1 MNIVGLGD
9 AGCSIA
15 DAFAKYPQYKIFK
28 INVDIEGEGCY
39 NVPEFDNP
47 EKYEEYG
54 YPKIK
59 TFFKGMKGETTFII
73 GGSGK
78 ISCGS
83 LKILQSIKNRDI
95 SIMYIKPDVSMLDEQ
110 DTMIERLVYNVMQEY
125 ARSAV
130 FKKMLIISNLDV
142 ERVIGGA
149 PVIGYFDELNEMIVP
164 TIHMLNYFSNNKAAS
179 GAISK
184 PKETH
189 RIYTVGLFDTKKNEE
204 KLFFS
209 LDNTRNKCYIYG
221 VNEEKLKTDKDLMKI
236 VKKQIDSK
244 KEENLN
250 VTYAIYPTEY
260 EYDIGY
266 VIART
271 PHIQK

>member
-9 AGCSIA
+9 AGCKIA
-15 DAFAKYPQYKIFK
+15 DAFAEHLQYKIFK

-39 NVPEFDNP
+39 TVPEFENP
-47 EKYEEYG
+47 EKYEEYT

-59 TFFKGMKGETTFII
+59 AFFKGMKGETTFIV

-95 SIMYIKPDVSMLDEQ
+95 SIMYIKPDISMLDEQ
-110 DTMIERLVYNVMQEY
+110 KLMIEKLVYNVMQEY
-125 ARSAV
+125 TRSAV

-142 ERVIGGA
+142 ENVIGGA
-149 PVIGYFDELNEMIVP
+149 PVIGYFDKLNEMIVP
-164 TIHMLNYFSNNKAAS
+164 TIHMLNYFSNNKPAS
-179 GAISK
+179 GAIPK

-189 RIYTVGLFDTKKNEE
+189 RIYTVSLFDTKKNEE
-204 KLFFS
+204 KMFFS

-221 VNEEKLKTDKDLMKI
+221 VNEERLKTDKNLMKT

-271 PHIQK
+271 PYIQK

>member
-9 AGCSIA
+9 AGCKIA
-15 DAFAKYPQYKIFK
+15 DAFAEHSQYKIFK
-28 INVDIEGEGCY
+28 INVDIEGKGCY
-39 NVPEFDNP
+39 TVPEFENP
-47 EKYEEYG
+47 EKYEEYT

-59 TFFKGMKGETTFII
+59 AFFKGMKGETTFIV

-95 SIMYIKPDVSMLDEQ
+95 SIIYIKPDISMLDEQ
-110 DTMIERLVYNVMQEY
+110 KLMIEKLVYNVMQEY
-125 ARSAV
+125 TRSAV

-142 ERVIGGA
+142 ENVIGGA
-149 PVIGYFDELNEMIVP
+149 PVIGYFDKLNEMIVP
-164 TIHMLNYFSNNKAAS
+164 TIHMLNYFSNNKPAS
-179 GAISK
+179 GSIPK

-204 KLFFS
+204 KMFFS

-221 VNEEKLKTDKDLMKI
+221 VNEERLKTDKDLMKT

-271 PHIQK
+271 PYIQK

>member
-9 AGCSIA
+9 AGCNIA
-15 DAFAKYPQYKIFK
+15 EAFAEYPQYKIYK
-28 INVDIEGEGCY
+28 INVDIEGKGCY
-39 NVPEFDNP
+39 NIPEFQTA
-47 EKYEEYG
+47 EEYEAYN

-59 TFFKGMKGETTFII
+59 SFFRGLKDETIFII

-83 LKILQSIKNRDI
+83 LKILESIKNRDI
-95 SIMYIKPDVSMLDEQ
+95 SILYIKPDTSMLDEESQ
-110 DTMIERLVYNVMQEY
+110 MIERLVYNVMQEY
-125 ARSAV
+125 TRSGV
-130 FKKMLIISNLDV
+130 FDSMMIISNV
-142 ERVIGGA
+142 EVDKVIGGA
-149 PVIGYFDELNEMIVP
+149 PVIGYFDKLNEMIVP
-164 TIHMLNYFSNNKAAS
+164 TIHMINYFSKNKAVS
-179 GAISK
+179 GSIPK
-184 PKETH
+184 PKDTH

-221 VNEEKLKTDKDLMKI
+221 VNEEKLKTDKNLMKT

-266 VIART
+266 VISRT

>member
-9 AGCSIA
+9 AGCKIA
-15 DAFAKYPQYKIFK
+15 DAFAEHLQYKIFK

-39 NVPEFDNP
+39 TVPEFENP
-47 EKYEEYG
+47 EKYEEYT

-59 TFFKGMKGETTFII
+59 AFFKGMKGETTFIV

-95 SIMYIKPDVSMLDEQ
+95 SIMYIKPDISMLDEQ
-110 DTMIERLVYNVMQEY
+110 KLMIEKLVYNVMQEY
-125 ARSAV
+125 TRSAV

-142 ERVIGGA
+142 ENVIGGA
-149 PVIGYFDELNEMIVP
+149 PVIGYFDKLNEMIVP
-164 TIHMLNYFSNNKAAS
+164 TIHMLNYFSNNKPAS
-179 GAISK
+179 GAIPK

-204 KLFFS
+204 KMFFS

-221 VNEEKLKTDKDLMKI
+221 VNEERLKTDKNLMKT

-271 PHIQK
+271 PYIQK